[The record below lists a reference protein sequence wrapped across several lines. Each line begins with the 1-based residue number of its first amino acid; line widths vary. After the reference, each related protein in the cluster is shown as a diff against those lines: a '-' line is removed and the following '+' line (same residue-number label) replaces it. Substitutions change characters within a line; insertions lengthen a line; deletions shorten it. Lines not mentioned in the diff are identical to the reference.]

1 MTSGEAY
8 EFAAAFVR
16 SRYGT
21 PTPPADWRTRCQ
33 TVAARLRTIT
43 RNMDG
48 DTNAVALL
56 RHDELLDMM
65 AVLEGAK

>member
-1 MTSGEAY
+1 MSDGY
-8 EFAAAFVR
+8 EFAVAFVR

-21 PTPPADWRTRCQ
+21 TTPPDWRTRCQ

-56 RHDELLDMM
+56 RHDELLDMV

>member
-1 MTSGEAY
+1 MSDGY
-8 EFAAAFVR
+8 EFAAEFVR

-21 PTPPADWRTRCQ
+21 ATPPDWRTRCQ

-56 RHDELLDMM
+56 RHDELLDMVS
-65 AVLEGAK
+65 VLEGAK